1 MANRNAPF
9 GLSPF
14 GYLNGSPWNG
24 QARMYCIPST
34 DSTNAYAIGDPVVLA
49 GSADA
54 KGIPTVTLATAG
66 YGNAIT
72 GVIVGAGGIV
82 YGGPGAN
89 PNNLNT
95 TVVPVTKAQN
105 YYVLVA
111 DDPNILFMAQ
121 EDSVG
126 NNLAATDVGSNI
138 DLVAGT
144 NSGYLSG
151 WMIDSS
157 TANTGSTRQL
167 QLMQFV
173 QTPDNAIGTYGR
185 WVVRINN
192 HSYSAGIA
200 GV

>member
-9 GLSPF
+9 GLSPYS
-14 GYLNGSPWNG
+14 YLDDSPWNG
-24 QARMYCIPST
+24 KARMYCIPST

-54 KGIPTVTLATAG
+54 NGIPTVTLATAG

-72 GVIVGAGGIV
+72 GVIVSAGGPK
-82 YGGPGAN
+82 YAGMAAN
-89 PNNLNT
+89 PTNLNT
-95 TVVPVTKAQN
+95 TVVPASKAAN

-111 DDPNILFMAQ
+111 DDPGILFMAM

-126 NNLAATDVGSNI
+126 TILAATDVGTNI

-144 NSGYLSG
+144 NNGYQSG

-157 TANTGSTRQL
+157 SANTGNTRQV
-167 QLMQFV
+167 QLMQV
-173 QTPDNAIGTYGR
+173 LQVPDNAIGQYAR
-185 WVVRINN
+185 WLVRINN
-192 HSYSAGIA
+192 HSYASGTT

>member
-49 GSADA
+49 GSADT

-66 YGNAIT
+66 YGNAVT

-167 QLMQFV
+167 QLMQFL

-192 HSYSAGIA
+192 HSYRA
-200 GV
+200 GVAGV

>member
-24 QARMYCIPST
+24 QARMYCIPSS
-34 DSTNAYAIGDPVVLA
+34 DATNAYAIGDPVVLA
-49 GSADA
+49 GSADT

-66 YGNAIT
+66 YGNAVT

-89 PNNLNT
+89 PANLNT

-126 NNLAATDVGSNI
+126 NNLAATDVGNNI

-157 TANTGSTRQL
+157 TANTGNTRQL

-192 HSYSAGIA
+192 HSYRSGTT

>member
-192 HSYSAGIA
+192 HSYRAGIA

>member
-9 GLSPF
+9 GLSPL

-24 QARMYCIPST
+24 QAQMYCIPSS

-54 KGIPTVTLATAG
+54 NGIPTITLATAG

-72 GVIVGAGGIV
+72 GVIVGAGGLV

-89 PNNLNT
+89 PTNLNT

-111 DDPNILFMAQ
+111 DDPNILFLAQ

-138 DLVAGT
+138 DLVSGS
-144 NSGYLSG
+144 NSGFLSG

-157 TANTGSTRQL
+157 TANTGATRQL
-167 QLMQFV
+167 QLVRLHQV
-173 QTPDNAIGTYGR
+173 KDNAIGQYAR

-192 HSYSAGIA
+192 HSYSAGLA

>member
-49 GSADA
+49 GSADT

-66 YGNAIT
+66 YGNAVT

-126 NNLAATDVGSNI
+126 NNLAATDVGNNI

-157 TANTGSTRQL
+157 TANTGNTRQL
-167 QLMQFV
+167 QLMQFL

-192 HSYSAGIA
+192 HSYRAGTT

>member
-192 HSYSAGIA
+192 HSYRA
-200 GV
+200 GVAGV

>member
-14 GYLNGSPWNG
+14 GYLNGSQWNG

-49 GSADA
+49 GSADT

-89 PNNLNT
+89 PTNLNT
-95 TVVPVTKAQN
+95 TVVPATKAQN

-111 DDPNILFMAQ
+111 DDPNILFVAQ

-138 DLVAGT
+138 DLVAGA

-157 TANTGSTRQL
+157 TANTGSTRQV
-167 QLMQFV
+167 QLMQFL

-192 HSYSAGIA
+192 HSYRSGTT

>member
-24 QARMYCIPST
+24 QARMYCIPSS
-34 DSTNAYAIGDPVVLA
+34 DATNAYAIGDPVVLA
-49 GSADA
+49 GSADT

-66 YGNAIT
+66 YGNAVT

-82 YGGPGAN
+82 YGGAGAN
-89 PNNLNT
+89 PTNLNT

-111 DDPNILFMAQ
+111 DDPNILFVAQ

-126 NNLAATDVGSNI
+126 NNLAATDVGNNI

-157 TANTGSTRQL
+157 TDNTGNTRQL

-192 HSYSAGIA
+192 HSYRSGTT

>member
-24 QARMYCIPST
+24 QARMYCIPSS
-34 DSTNAYAIGDPVVLA
+34 DAANAYAIGDPVVLA
-49 GSADA
+49 GSADS
-54 KGIPTVTLATAG
+54 KGIPTVTLASAG

-111 DDPNILFMAQ
+111 DDPNILFVAQ

-126 NNLAATDVGSNI
+126 NNLAATDVGNNI

-144 NSGYLSG
+144 NSGHLSG

-157 TANTGSTRQL
+157 TANTGNTRQV
-167 QLMQFV
+167 QIMQFL

-192 HSYSAGIA
+192 HSYRAGTT